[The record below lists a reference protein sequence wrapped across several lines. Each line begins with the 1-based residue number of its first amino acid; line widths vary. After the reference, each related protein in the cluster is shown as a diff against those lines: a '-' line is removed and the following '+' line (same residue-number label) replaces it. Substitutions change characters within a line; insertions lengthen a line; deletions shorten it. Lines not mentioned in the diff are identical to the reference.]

1 MRVLPRLC
9 LAAVAVLALTGL
21 NALLV
26 AGRLAVEWTAVVTVA
41 EAIGGGPLGG
51 LLLALL
57 QIGWLPTFT
66 AWSIAWTAGPGFSV
80 GADSLYSVFGATP
93 ATAPALPA
101 LGALPGT
108 WSPWQLL
115 LLAVP
120 IGAGAVAGVAVQD
133 VVEPHQRQD
142 LLAVLDDLVV
152 PGPLDEVTPSWPA

>member
-1 MRVLPRLC
+1 MVR
-9 LAAVAVLALTGL
+9 AAVLAVLALTGL

-26 AGRLAVEWTAVVTVA
+26 AGRLAVEWAAVVTVA
-41 EAIGGGPLGG
+41 QAIGGGPLGG
-51 LLLALL
+51 LLVALL

-101 LGALPGT
+101 LGALPVT

-120 IGAGAVAGVAVQD
+120 IGAGAVAGVW
-133 VVEPHQRQD
+133 
-142 LLAVLDDLVV
+142 LLREGENHLCL
-152 PGPLDEVTPSWPA
+152 LYTSPSPRD